1 VARIVTGYKCQKCG
15 KYYSNLRNDLADVAL
30 NGYRCLQCGAQLPYG
45 TGDQA
50 LISTNATNVFWKAL
64 LCLALAALVGQL
76 VRTSRNV
83 QPGSTE
89 DTIIVALTVILAVAI
104 WLGMT
109 ALGRKRSEAGPL
121 LTNESSR
128 AIQKTKQSQKVI
140 SCAEF
145 SETYSRMSDDEL
157 RRLAT
162 DRQSLVENARQALGS
177 EMQKR
182 QIT

>member
-1 VARIVTGYKCQKCG
+1 MAKYVVGYRCGKCG
-15 KYYSNLRNDLADVAL
+15 KYYSNLRDDLADVAL

-50 LISTNATNVFWKAL
+50 LTSKNAANVFWKAL
-64 LCLALAALVGQL
+64 TCIALAALVGQL
-76 VRTSRNV
+76 VRASRNV

-89 DTIIVALTVILAVAI
+89 DKIIFELSVILAVAI
-104 WLGMT
+104 WFGMT

-121 LTNESSR
+121 LADDDSRVQKPNKARKIISS
-128 AIQKTKQSQKVI
+128 
-140 SCAEF
+140 AEF
-145 SETYSRMSDDEL
+145 ADTYSRMSDDEL

-182 QIT
+182 RIT